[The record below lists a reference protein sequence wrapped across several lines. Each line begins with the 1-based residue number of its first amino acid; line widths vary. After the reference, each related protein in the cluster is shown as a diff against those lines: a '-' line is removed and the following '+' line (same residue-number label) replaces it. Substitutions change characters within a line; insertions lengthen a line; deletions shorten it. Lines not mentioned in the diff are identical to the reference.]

1 MTTQDS
7 QSQDPHEPFVV
18 VFEATTTSEALVVR
32 GLLHSA
38 GIDSPDFDAA
48 DPFPMKEPPEG
59 VHGTEVWVRES
70 QASDAARIIE
80 KAQKNPGSAE

>member
-7 QSQDPHEPFVV
+7 QSQDSHEPFVI

-32 GLLHSA
+32 GLLQSA

-70 QASDAARIIE
+70 QASDAARIIQNA
-80 KAQKNPGSAE
+80 KKSASSAE